1 MDIGTRLKALRTA
14 KKTTIKALSEATG
27 LSVGFISNIERNV
40 NNPTINSLMKICK
53 ALDTDLQTFFSL
65 PAADSIVMRKS
76 DRQQLESPANP
87 ATVCEIYPRS
97 DNHLQ
102 PSFITMEPG
111 AAYGDSPTGHSGDEI
126 CLVLSGKVEFFLGE
140 DCFLLEAGDCIYVN
154 SFVSHAMRNVGAEEA
169 RTYWITERKFN

>member
-65 PAADSIVMRKS
+65 PAADSIKKLETKRQKQLGKKDRK
-76 DRQQLESPANP
+76 E
-87 ATVCEIYPRS
+87 
-97 DNHLQ
+97 
-102 PSFITMEPG
+102 
-111 AAYGDSPTGHSGDEI
+111 
-126 CLVLSGKVEFFLGE
+126 
-140 DCFLLEAGDCIYVN
+140 
-154 SFVSHAMRNVGAEEA
+154 
-169 RTYWITERKFN
+169 